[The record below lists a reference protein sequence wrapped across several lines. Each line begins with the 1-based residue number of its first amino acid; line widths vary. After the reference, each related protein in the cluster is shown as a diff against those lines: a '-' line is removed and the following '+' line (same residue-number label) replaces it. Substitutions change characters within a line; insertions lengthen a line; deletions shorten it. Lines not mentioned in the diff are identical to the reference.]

1 MKKKYDTLPIEAN
14 EAILNIITHMGLEF
28 KRNSMYA
35 GENIGKL
42 YGIIKYPPEV
52 NIGWLSKINNMPGTI
67 VCQTFTPTDN
77 SELIQNISST
87 IRQKTGE
94 AESARDPLVRQRA
107 MKAVE
112 QGENIMKQID
122 QNGETVGYVSNIIM
136 VTSSDDEQFRQ
147 RCRQAET
154 TIASVKCKARG
165 LANLQKNAYKAISPY
180 HVPDDKIE
188 NVCKKLHPHIRT
200 GEAIILQKMYQ
211 AVWLPLIRG
220 CVTVTEQTQI
230 GLSWA
235 LPDRVSLRPQS
246 ILSQRNMQREQR
258 LS

>member
-1 MKKKYDTLPIEAN
+1 MRKKYDTLPVEPN
-14 EAILNIITHMGLEF
+14 EAILNIITPMGLEF

-52 NIGWLSKINNMPGTI
+52 NIGWLSKINNMPSTI

-107 MKAVE
+107 LKAVE

-136 VTSSDDEQFRQ
+136 VTSSDEEQFQQ

-165 LANLQKNAYKAISPY
+165 LANLQKNAYKVKLPY
-180 HVPDDKIE
+180 MRFFAD
-188 NVCKKLHPHIRT
+188 
-200 GEAIILQKMYQ
+200 
-211 AVWLPLIRG
+211 
-220 CVTVTEQTQI
+220 
-230 GLSWA
+230 
-235 LPDRVSLRPQS
+235 
-246 ILSQRNMQREQR
+246 
-258 LS
+258 

>member
-1 MKKKYDTLPIEAN
+1 MRKKYDTLPIEAN
-14 EAILNIITHMGLEF
+14 EAILSIITPMGLEF

-112 QGENIMKQID
+112 QGENIMK
-122 QNGETVGYVSNIIM
+122 
-136 VTSSDDEQFRQ
+136 
-147 RCRQAET
+147 
-154 TIASVKCKARG
+154 
-165 LANLQKNAYKAISPY
+165 
-180 HVPDDKIE
+180 
-188 NVCKKLHPHIRT
+188 
-200 GEAIILQKMYQ
+200 
-211 AVWLPLIRG
+211 
-220 CVTVTEQTQI
+220 
-230 GLSWA
+230 
-235 LPDRVSLRPQS
+235 
-246 ILSQRNMQREQR
+246 
-258 LS
+258 

>member
-14 EAILNIITHMGLEF
+14 EAILNIITPMGLEF

-122 QNGETVGYVSNIIM
+122 QNGETALYSGRRNLKIIIAAYRVGFVEGI
-136 VTSSDDEQFRQ
+136 
-147 RCRQAET
+147 AERT
-154 TIASVKCKARG
+154 AEG
-165 LANLQKNAYKAISPY
+165 LALIHCN
-180 HVPDDKIE
+180 
-188 NVCKKLHPHIRT
+188 T
-200 GEAIILQKMYQ
+200 
-211 AVWLPLIRG
+211 AVLVDIN
-220 CVTVTEQTQI
+220 
-230 GLSWA
+230 S
-235 LPDRVSLRPQS
+235 
-246 ILSQRNMQREQR
+246 
-258 LS
+258 